1 MKLTIKSESLTTR
14 SLQERIDTF
23 EITDADATV
32 LVEWDYQ
39 QQLADPN
46 CEHPKRRSAQAAAD
60 AQLSN
65 PEYNNWHAYHRQDR
79 KLVKFCSLEVW
90 NEYGD
95 QALAADPSAEQ
106 ENNTFASALER
117 DADEVERGAL
127 VRAAINALPPTQR
140 AIIEAIYDAGRRSKD
155 IAAERGVSPAAVSK
169 AHKKALAH
177 LKVLLLE
184 AGVNFPGVSGLPLSD
199 TEGVAQEG
207 KIQ

>member
-1 MKLTIKSESLTTR
+1 MRLTIRSESTTNR
-14 SLQERIDTF
+14 SLQERADTF

-39 QQLADPN
+39 QQLADPSCKN
-46 CEHPKRRSAQAAAD
+46 PRKRSAQAAAD

-90 NEYGD
+90 NEHGD
-95 QALAADPSAEQ
+95 QALAAGPSAEE
-106 ENNTFASALER
+106 ENNTFASALKR
-117 DADEVERGAL
+117 DADEVERDGL
-127 VRAAINALPPTQR
+127 VREAINALPPTQR

-169 AHKKALAH
+169 AHKRALER
-177 LKVLLLE
+177 LKVLLSE
-184 AGVNFPGVSGLPLSD
+184 VGVNFPGASGLPLSD

-207 KIQ
+207 EIQ